1 MNISQDK
8 RVLNARCT
16 LQIMQNPDVSVSSGY
31 YTGTENVSASENIEP
46 INGRISSSTSNGQ
59 KFSQNIR
66 SLNALTSGKIPVVN
80 TAPSAS
86 SCTFAYG
93 GIVPGETHP
102 VFTLLKGPADTYN
115 PEFEGTVEQST
126 ITALRNSLVN
136 AKEGVPFIP
145 FNGTKGKVLTSYNI
159 WYIDTDDKCVKYK
172 GPNRKDKPGSINT
185 INDPAGGCC
194 IEASSVGQK
203 TLIKRLFPISK
214 DAVYDQAAKL
224 ILPDERQIDTKTT
237 GLQGGNSFHINLS
250 LSNMNTES
258 SSLTVNFSQLTKDK
272 NYINDF
278 KIILKLN
285 EKPRL
290 EYFDH
295 DLNKY
300 VFFNLLVSPVLDLTK
315 AKSFD
320 IYVHFAGP
328 NLLLGFEP
336 NPTTWNAM
344 IPTSSR
350 VSNSQGQPSG
360 KEIYLN
366 KESYISMELNNC
378 NAKFRY
384 SALMFNNYNSD
395 QTGPK
400 ACGINVSFVT
410 SDSVDVSTTFSY
422 FEKARYRI
430 NPNPGTI
437 GFDKDHP
444 KDKNVSYYAD
454 HRLVGNQ
461 FFANINSTESKDLL
475 KKVTNFTLYYN
486 TTIEGPVFLQIE
498 TPHPSVS
505 TNTDFDTFPL
515 PKIDGL
521 LVPIPD
527 GILTPFLKSW
537 TVQCNALL
545 TNMSRIFKTA
555 TVTLSN
561 VDLGSDLKGVKLL
574 SLIESNMFVLTLE
587 AGYGSQM
594 HTYFQGFITNVKYER
609 KGSES
614 IITLS
619 CEDVASYTLSNIYFE
634 QQMLIGGMTTGAA
647 IDQIINS
654 SGFTK
659 YYDKVYGSLKPD
671 MDLRLNSNS
680 TNNNELIKIT
690 PVDDIMKKLTLILER
705 LSSPDKL
712 PIFRWV
718 ENQGFRIECRN
729 DISPDTDLKFTGFV
743 EKGARTGLQFVIK
756 SNSNNTDNSNLQA
769 IPDWHGL
776 LVDSFEV
783 NTDLRTLA
791 SGVKTFG
798 QGITGFFAAEDFNL
812 DRSFVNL
819 ANSGQIPS
827 TENMRSGYV
836 GFRKYLISSLKSNII
851 PDYVV
856 LQKFHD
862 IYVKLAQTPIH
873 SIDFT
878 CYVTKPLTFHG
889 TFKINILDSGKVTDQ
904 YIYKSIN
911 YTFNKQE
918 NIITATVS
926 GVNTPMLLGEL
937 QK

>member
-16 LQIMQNPDVSVSSGY
+16 LQIMQNPNASGHTGEY
-31 YTGTENVSASENIEP
+31 SGTENVAASENIEP
-46 INGRISSSTSNGQ
+46 INGRVSSSSANGQ
-59 KFSQNIR
+59 KFSKNLR
-66 SLNALTSGKIPVVN
+66 ALNALKSGKIPVVN

-93 GIVPGETHP
+93 GLVPGESHP
-102 VFTLLKGPADTYN
+102 VFTLLKGPSETYN

-126 ITALRNSLVN
+126 ISALRNSLVN
-136 AKEGVPFIP
+136 AQEGVPFIP
-145 FNGTKGKVLTSYNI
+145 FSGTTGKSLVSYNI
-159 WYIDTDDKCVKYK
+159 WYIDTADKCVKYK

-203 TLIKRLFPISK
+203 TLIKRLFPTSK
-214 DAVYDQAAKL
+214 DAVYDQSAKL
-224 ILPDERQIDTKTT
+224 ILPDARQIDIKTT
-237 GLQGGNSFHINLS
+237 GAQGGNSFHINLS

-258 SSLTVNFSQLTKDK
+258 SSVTVYLAQSVKDK

-300 VFFNLLVSPVLDLTK
+300 IFFNLLESPVLDITK

-328 NLLLGFEP
+328 NLLLGFVP
-336 NPTTWNAM
+336 DPSKWNSM
-344 IPTSSR
+344 IPTTSR
-350 VSNSQGQPSG
+350 VSNSEAQPTG

-384 SALMFNNYNSD
+384 SALMFNNFNSE
-395 QTGPK
+395 QTGAK
-400 ACGINVSFVT
+400 ANGININFVT
-410 SDSVDVSTTFSY
+410 STDVDIPKIFEH
-422 FEKARYRI
+422 FEKAGYRL
-430 NPNPGTI
+430 NSSPGTI
-437 GFDKDHP
+437 GFNTSNP
-444 KDKNVSYYAD
+444 IDKNISYYAD
-454 HRLVGNQ
+454 HRLVGKQ
-461 FFANINSTESKDLL
+461 FFANLNSTNEKDLL
-475 KKVTNFTLYYN
+475 RKNTSFTLFYN

-505 TNTDFDTFPL
+505 SNTGFDTFPL

-545 TNMSRIFKTA
+545 TNMSRIYKTA
-555 TVTLSN
+555 TVILSN
-561 VDLGSDLKGVKLL
+561 LDLGADLRGVKLL

-614 IITLS
+614 IVTLS
-619 CEDVASYTLSNIYFE
+619 CEDVGSYTLSNIYFE
-634 QQMLIGGMTTGAA
+634 QQMLIGGMQTGLA

-654 SGFTK
+654 SGFIK
-659 YYDKVYGSLKPD
+659 YYDRIPGSLKPD
-671 MDLRLNSNS
+671 FDLRLNTNS
-680 TNNNELIKIT
+680 TNNQELIKIT

-718 ENQGFRIECRN
+718 ENQGFRVECRN
-729 DISPDTDLKFTGFV
+729 DITPDTDLKFTGFV
-743 EKGARTGLQFVIK
+743 EKGARTGLQFEIA
-756 SNSNNTDNSNLQA
+756 SNSNNTSNANLQA

-798 QGITGFFAAEDFNL
+798 QGITGFFAAEDFDL

-819 ANSGQIPS
+819 ANAGVIPS
-827 TENMRSGYV
+827 IENMRSGYV

-851 PDYVV
+851 PDNVV

-862 IYVKLAQTPIH
+862 IYVKLAQIPIH
-873 SIDFT
+873 SIEFT

-911 YTFNKQE
+911 YIFNKQE
-918 NIITATVS
+918 NIITASVS